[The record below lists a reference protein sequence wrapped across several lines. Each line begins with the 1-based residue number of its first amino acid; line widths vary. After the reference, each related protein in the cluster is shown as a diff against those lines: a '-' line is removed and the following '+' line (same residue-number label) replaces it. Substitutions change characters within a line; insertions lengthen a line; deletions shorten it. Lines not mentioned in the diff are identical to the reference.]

1 MDNHA
6 TFWDAGNSVRADSCE
21 PLKAAARRGEVG
33 LSAWG
38 HGLYPGHLLPE
49 EVLPEVRSAG
59 VWTAPKRQSWG
70 LDSHCNEGIEFS
82 LISKGKLGFEVGERS
97 WLLRTGHLTI
107 TRPWQYHRVG
117 NPEVDAGTF
126 HWLILDVGVRRPNQ
140 EWHWPEWLLWS
151 KTDLE
156 RLTVLLRH
164 NDHPVWRANAGIMRT
179 FRRIQAVLRLEDPEQ
194 VVARLKL
201 HVNELLIEVLELLG
215 GKQIPLDQSL
225 ISSQH
230 TVRVF
235 LQGLPERLGQD
246 WTLDSMAEAC
256 GLGRTQFARYCQE
269 ITAMTP
275 IEYLTHLRLETAA
288 KLLHRY
294 PNRPITEIAFG
305 CGFGSSQYFAN
316 RFRAHKGCTPREY
329 RRRQTERPAQVA

>member
-140 EWHWPEWLLWS
+140 EWHWPEWLL
-151 KTDLE
+151 
-156 RLTVLLRH
+156 
-164 NDHPVWRANAGIMRT
+164 
-179 FRRIQAVLRLEDPEQ
+179 
-194 VVARLKL
+194 
-201 HVNELLIEVLELLG
+201 
-215 GKQIPLDQSL
+215 
-225 ISSQH
+225 
-230 TVRVF
+230 
-235 LQGLPERLGQD
+235 
-246 WTLDSMAEAC
+246 
-256 GLGRTQFARYCQE
+256 
-269 ITAMTP
+269 
-275 IEYLTHLRLETAA
+275 
-288 KLLHRY
+288 
-294 PNRPITEIAFG
+294 
-305 CGFGSSQYFAN
+305 
-316 RFRAHKGCTPREY
+316 
-329 RRRQTERPAQVA
+329 

>member
-1 MDNHA
+1 MESHA

-21 PLKAAARRGEVG
+21 PLKSAAKRGEVG

-38 HGLYPGHLLPE
+38 HGLYPGHALPQKA
-49 EVLPEVRSAG
+49 LPEVRSAG
-59 VWTAPKRQSWG
+59 VWTAARRQNWG
-70 LDSHCNEGIEFS
+70 LGSHCNEGIEFS
-82 LISKGKLGFEVGERS
+82 LISKGKLGYEVGDKS
-97 WLLRTGHLTI
+97 WLLHPGHLTI

-117 NPEVDAGTF
+117 NPLVDAGQF

-140 EWHWPEWLLWS
+140 EWRWPDWLLWS
-151 KTDLE
+151 QQDLE

-164 NDHPVWRANAGIMRT
+164 NDNPVWRANAGIIRC
-179 FRRIQAVLRLEDPEQ
+179 FERIHAVLKLENYVQ

-215 GKQIPLDQSL
+215 GEQIPLDESL

-235 LQGLPERLGQD
+235 LQGLPEQLGQD
-246 WTLDSMAEAC
+246 WTLDAMGRAC

-269 ITAMTP
+269 ITGMTP
-275 IEYLTHLRLETAA
+275 IEYLTFVRLETAA
-288 KLLHRY
+288 RLLHKH
-294 PNRPITEIAFG
+294 PHRPITEIAFS

-316 RFRAHKGCTPREY
+316 SFRTHKGCTPREY
-329 RRRQTERPAQVA
+329 RQAQFEELPG